1 MPSSRCAMEVLRRRW
16 DEMDE
21 MFQLALVVAFAAGLL
36 VTGQLFMDRQKSSTP
51 AVAAVARE
59 VKTQ

>member
-1 MPSSRCAMEVLRRRW
+1 
-16 DEMDE
+16 MDE

-51 AVAAVARE
+51 AVAAVTRG

>member
-1 MPSSRCAMEVLRRRW
+1 MEGLRRRW